1 MDTEGATSSSTLVV
15 NVGLCVERLMGHP
28 LYDELR
34 DEESLRVFMRS
45 HVFAVWDFQSLL
57 KSLQRYMTCVE
68 VPWFPTADPA
78 ARRLI
83 NEIVLD
89 EESDPAPGGTFLS
102 HFELYLQAM
111 QDCGADTTPIRGFL
125 SDLGQGLSLEK
136 ALAREDVPRG
146 VASFVSRTLAV
157 AASDPPHCVAAA
169 FAYGREEVIPGMF
182 RRIVDQ
188 LADLAPGRWSA
199 FQYYLERHIGKDA
212 EQHAPW
218 AKDLV
223 ARLCGT
229 NAALWAAAEETA
241 RLVLEARLRL
251 WDETVDLLD
260 AERRR
265 LGTQH
270 LSAPGVQ

>member
-1 MDTEGATSSSTLVV
+1 MHIEAAPPRSQLVV
-15 NVGLCVERLMGHP
+15 NTRPCVERLMRHP
-28 LYDELR
+28 LYDGLR
-34 DEESLRVFMRS
+34 DELSLRVFMRS

-57 KSLQRYMTCVE
+57 TALQRCMTCVE
-68 VPWFPTADPA
+68 VPWLPTADPT
-78 ARRLI
+78 ARRWV
-83 NEIVLD
+83 NEIILD
-89 EESDPAPGGTFLS
+89 EKSDTAPGGTFLS

-125 SDLGQGLSLEK
+125 SDLRQGHPLGE
-136 ALAREDVPRG
+136 ALARDDVPRG

-157 AASDPPHCVAAA
+157 AESGAPHRVAAA

-182 RRIVDQ
+182 RRIVDR
-188 LADLAPGRWSA
+188 LADFAPGRWST

-218 AKDLV
+218 AKDMV

-229 NAALWAAAEETA
+229 DAALWAAAEETA
-241 RLVLEARLRL
+241 RLVLKARLRL
-251 WDETVDLLD
+251 WDETVDLLH

-265 LGTQH
+265 LATQH
-270 LSAPGVQ
+270 LSAPGFQ